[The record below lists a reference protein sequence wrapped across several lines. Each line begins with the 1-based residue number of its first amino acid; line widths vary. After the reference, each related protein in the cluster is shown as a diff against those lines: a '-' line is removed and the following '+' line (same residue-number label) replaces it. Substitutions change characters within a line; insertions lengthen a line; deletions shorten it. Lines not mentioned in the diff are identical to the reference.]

1 VATCRGERRTDI
13 ADPLI
18 DAWLL
23 RNFPGRTLDELD
35 RMDWGRYMRAIE
47 AAQIE
52 LIEKRR
58 AALLSGKATELTP
71 DEGEAILE
79 HDRLMREYGEPD

>member
-1 VATCRGERRTDI
+1 
-13 ADPLI
+13 
-18 DAWLL
+18 
-23 RNFPGRTLDELD
+23 
-35 RMDWGRYMRAIE
+35 MRAIE